1 MGRRAT
7 LHNIKYMDTA
17 VGAIN
22 RGIAYIPYVPKSSK
36 DNNEKQNDKSI
47 GLSKSP
53 AVVFKNP
60 GKKGPFIVRTD
71 PTPPQTAT
79 ASTPPVTPLPE
90 DFLDIDDEFDLPIT
104 LAILILIIYLL
115 IGAVIFWSSEKWSL
129 LHAFYFVFIS
139 MSTIGFGDYVP
150 SNQNVL
156 LAAFIYLLFGL
167 ALTSMCINVVQIKL
181 SATFQK
187 AKLLVGETIGLD
199 VQQIMLVL
207 NLLLLFLFLSSAG
220 SFL

>member
-1 MGRRAT
+1 MVYAFIGIPLLLMVLADMGSIFTRGIKFVFKYIRRLYYTKSLRRVRRVGRSVGNMGRRAT

-90 DFLDIDDEFDLPIT
+90 DFLDIDD
-104 LAILILIIYLL
+104 
-115 IGAVIFWSSEKWSL
+115 
-129 LHAFYFVFIS
+129 
-139 MSTIGFGDYVP
+139 
-150 SNQNVL
+150 
-156 LAAFIYLLFGL
+156 
-167 ALTSMCINVVQIKL
+167 
-181 SATFQK
+181 
-187 AKLLVGETIGLD
+187 
-199 VQQIMLVL
+199 
-207 NLLLLFLFLSSAG
+207 
-220 SFL
+220 